1 MAIAVRS
8 ATSTLRA
15 RGVLATRA
23 ATASSLMCAGGMTT
37 PGAIAFTRT
46 SGPSATARL
55 RTRAL
60 IAVLATACGTCE
72 GQACVAA
79 TSEMKRI
86 DPEER
91 ASAGAAAWARKNAAR
106 GPARKI
112 DSQSARDT
120 EENGFGIHGDAAWT
134 RASRRGE
141 EDEGEVQEEKKEEE
155 KISSISAWDAPSTVR
170 SARNA
175 SARAPSSFLRKST
188 ARPAASGSL
197 LKE

>member
-23 ATASSLMCAGGMTT
+23 ATASALMSAGGMTT
-37 PGAIAFTRT
+37 PGAIGFTRT
-46 SGPSATARL
+46 PGPSATARL
-55 RTRAL
+55 RTSAL
-60 IAVLATACGTCE
+60 IAAFATACGTCE

-79 TSEMKRI
+79 MSEMKRI

-91 ASAGAAAWARKNAAR
+91 ASAGAAACARKNAAR

-112 DSQSARDT
+112 ASQSAGDT

-134 RASRRGE
+134 RSSRRGE
-141 EDEGEVQEEKKEEE
+141 EDEEGKREEE
-155 KISSISAWDAPSTVR
+155 KISSNSLRGALSSAR

-175 SARAPSSFLRKST
+175 SARLPSSFLRKSN
-188 ARPAASGSL
+188 AVFASASL
-197 LKE
+197 VR

>member
-15 RGVLATRA
+15 RGVFATRA
-23 ATASSLMCAGGMTT
+23 AIASALMSAGGMTT

-60 IAVLATACGTCE
+60 IAALAAACGTCE
-72 GQACVAA
+72 GQTCVAA

-86 DPEER
+86 DPCEAR
-91 ASAGAAAWARKNAAR
+91 SAGAAACARKNAAR

-112 DSQSARDT
+112 ASQSARDT

-134 RASRRGE
+134 RASSRRGE
-141 EDEGEVQEEKKEEE
+141 EEGK
-155 KISSISAWDAPSTVR
+155 R
-170 SARNA
+170 
-175 SARAPSSFLRKST
+175 
-188 ARPAASGSL
+188 
-197 LKE
+197 